1 MREAPRKHGTCRL
14 SLFGS
19 DPSQISPFHTQ
30 TGACPGTPPSLLCT
44 LVGPSKGPD
53 VSHNTGLGC
62 KDLLGQEVL

>member
-1 MREAPRKHGTCRL
+1 MRSTKEHGTCCL

-19 DPSQISPFHTQ
+19 DPSQISPFHSQ
-30 TGACPGTPPSLLCT
+30 VGASPGTTPSLCCT
-44 LVGPSKGPD
+44 PGGPNKDPD